1 MSFWTSAW
9 SWVTGSSASATLA
22 KTAAL
27 GFAVKLMSDNVNK
40 DSNTGSGSQG
50 AQDSG
55 ARIQLNPDPQN
66 KIPVLYGSAFF
77 GGNITDVR
85 LSADQK
91 TITYCLALAEQTGN
105 KINGSATGYVFE
117 DLYLNNNRVVFKA
130 DGVTVDY
137 TLDADGNQD
146 ISARDLIKVY
156 MYAAGPKQPDGYS
169 GTTPAADTIMPGW
182 TAATHPMTGLVYAIV
197 SVTYNRAKN
206 VVGLPDCKFHLTSD
220 MTLPGDVL
228 RDYMTS
234 TRYGAG
240 IDINEIDSSLT
251 ALNTYADTGFT
262 YTTAAGVS
270 STAKISINGLVDTSS
285 TVMDVMEELA
295 AAANSWIS
303 YNIHKGQWTV
313 VINKE
318 GSSVASLSDDN
329 IIGEISI
336 GGTSLTQL
344 NNVADVKYQNARIL
358 DKEDYVKVSIP
369 TGDLFQNE
377 PRSDLQIALP
387 YTNQQA
393 VALRI
398 GLQQLKQAR
407 VDKIINFATDYSY
420 VNITAGDIVAVTS
433 PVFGYTNKLFRVVT
447 VAEEEGDD
455 ASLQIRFTCLE
466 YDADVYTYN
475 ITEFNVET
483 QDGILNIGSIGK
495 PGTPQATKF
504 ERDARPRVRFESVSP
519 SGIVEGLEFW
529 ITNDVTLPENQRNYR
544 LLATRYP
551 DTNVTETWPESSN
564 VVYEDDALPTSDFY
578 VKTRGINA
586 LVVGPFSD
594 PSGLIAFVPEQVTD
608 GIGPDTQAFDATGG
622 LLTALAVIDL
632 LKGLDELYQGV
643 TGNGSIFKKVFD
655 LFKEITNVDLI
666 QNALNG
672 FLGPENAT
680 PPTIKITAATSTVS
694 PVGNVTVTFTLS
706 QDSTDFTAGDVTVT
720 GATLTDFAGS
730 GKVYTAKIT
739 PEPNFASITITVP
752 AVKFSNA
759 DGIFNQQ
766 GDSIIIIV
774 TDEILPEPE
783 QPPAV
788 ETALRISELWPPNRA
803 TFANPVYA
811 YDEKGDYVQVTTA
824 TSDFAPLTG
833 SYYIKFA
840 KNPGLYGIFTAGDKT
855 AKLYK
860 SDGTLVQ
867 TLVSGSAIMHGNVV
881 ELPFSAREYG
891 TDYYIL
897 VDPGFIK
904 YCDINNTE
912 INDGFGW
919 NFNTPLYD
927 VNTYGILGE
936 DDPEGRWLI
945 TNANPSDFTPIA
957 VPAIGVSPG
966 SQAVTIPDV
975 CKNSNLIITY
985 KYTGIEKGLGNAY
998 IHDASTD
1005 AIVGTIAASTGQ
1017 VSGGSITFG
1026 SIESYVQGGK
1036 TYYVTA
1042 DQGLVKLKIDC
1053 YAESPSTA
1061 IVKEDNWRF
1070 VVADELEIDYILV
1083 DNSPWVNKPPLTHVN
1098 RQTNIRCV
1106 FNRRI
1111 FPGESGTL
1119 TINSSSGVHQTID
1132 IKTSFANNKT
1142 SEIVWFSRTWHP
1154 LIEGQEVFD
1163 TIVLNPTKDL
1173 DAFKEYWIT
1182 ATEGVAVDSCGQK
1195 SLAVTD
1201 VNKLRFK
1208 TDGIETADSQ
1218 STPVPPDTPIQERTL
1233 EYEFDRPVTTGTGSL
1248 NIYDDTGALV
1258 KSIPADSPL
1267 IQYT

>member
-9 SWVTGSSASATLA
+9 SWITGSSASATLA

-27 GFAVKLMSDNVNK
+27 GYAVKLMSDNVNK
-40 DSNTGSGSQG
+40 DKNTGTQE
-50 AQDSG
+50 AKDTG

-85 LSADQK
+85 LSTDQK
-91 TITYCLALAEQTGN
+91 TITYCLALAEQTGL
-105 KINGSATGYVFE
+105 KINGSATGYVFN

-130 DGVTVDY
+130 DGITVDY

-146 ISARDLIKVY
+146 ISMRDLVKVY
-156 MYAAGPKQPDGYS
+156 VYAAGPKQPEGYS
-169 GTTPAADTIMPGW
+169 GTTPAADTVMPGW
-182 TAATHPMTGLVYAIV
+182 TAATHPMTGLIYAIV

-228 RDYMTS
+228 RDYMTND
-234 TRYGAG
+234 RYGAG
-240 IDINEIDSSLT
+240 IPLAEIDSSLS
-251 ALNTYADTGFT
+251 ALNTYADAGFT
-262 YTTAAGVS
+262 YTNAQGQS
-270 STAKISINGLVDTSS
+270 STAKITINGLVDTGN

-295 AAANSWIS
+295 SAANSWIS

-313 VINKE
+313 VINQA
-318 GSSVASLSDDN
+318 GSSVASLDDSN

-344 NNVADVKYQNARIL
+344 NNIADVKYQNARIL

-369 TGDLFQNE
+369 AEDLFQNE
-377 PRSDLQIALP
+377 PRSDLQISLP
-387 YTNQQA
+387 YTNKQA

-420 VNITAGDIVAVTS
+420 VNITAGDIIGVTS
-433 PVFGYTNKLFRVVT
+433 PVFGYTNKLFRVIT

-466 YDADVYTYN
+466 YDADVYNYN
-475 ITEFNVET
+475 ITEFEVET

-495 PGTPQATKF
+495 PGTPQVTKI
-504 ERDARPRVRFESVSP
+504 ERDARPRVKFESVSP

-551 DTNVTETWPESSN
+551 DTNITETWVEGTN

-594 PSGLIAFVPEQVTD
+594 PSGLIAYVPEQVTD
-608 GIGPDTQAFDATGG
+608 GIGPDTKAFDAIGG

-643 TGNGSIFKKVFD
+643 TGNDSIFKKVFD
-655 LFKEITNVDLI
+655 LFKEVTGGVDLI
-666 QNALNG
+666 QNAING
-672 FLGPENAT
+672 FLGPQNAT
-680 PPTIKITAATSTVS
+680 PPTIKITSASSTVS
-694 PVGNVTVTFTLS
+694 PTGNVTVTFTLS
-706 QDSTDFTAGDVTVT
+706 KDSTDFTAGDVTVT
-720 GATLTDFAGS
+720 GATLTDFTGS

-739 PEPNFASITITVP
+739 PQPNFASVVITVP
-752 AVKFSNA
+752 PVKFSDA

-766 GDSIIIIV
+766 GDSIIVIV
-774 TDEILPEPE
+774 TDEVLPEPE

-788 ETALRISELWPPNRA
+788 ETALRIAELWPPNRA
-803 TFANPVYA
+803 TFANPVYG
-811 YDEKGDYVQVTTA
+811 YDAKGDYVQVATA
-824 TSDFAPLTG
+824 TSDFAPTNG

-840 KNPGLYGIFTAGDKT
+840 KNPGLFGIFTAGDKN

-860 SDGTLVQ
+860 SNGTLVQ
-867 TLVSGSAIMHGNVV
+867 TLAGSAAVMHGNVV
-881 ELPFSAREYG
+881 ELPFAAREAG

-897 VDPGFIK
+897 VEPGFIK

-919 NFNTPLYD
+919 NFNTPLYP

-936 DDPEGRWLI
+936 DAPEGRWLI
-945 TNANPSDFTPIA
+945 TKANPSDYTPIA

-966 SQAVTIPDV
+966 SQSATIPEV

-985 KYTGIEKGLGNAY
+985 KYTGIEKASGNVY
-998 IHDASTD
+998 LYDAETD
-1005 AIVGTIAASTGQ
+1005 AVVATFAASSGQ

-1042 DQGLVKLKIDC
+1042 DQGVVKLKVDC
-1053 YAESPSTA
+1053 YAESPSNA

-1070 VVADELEIDYILV
+1070 NVAGELDIEYIIA
-1083 DNSPWVNKPPLTHVN
+1083 DNTPWVNEPPLTRVN
-1098 RQTNIRCV
+1098 RQSNIRCV

-1111 FPGESGTL
+1111 FPGESGTY
-1119 TINSSSGVHQTID
+1119 TINSSAGVHQVID
-1132 IKTSFANNKT
+1132 IKTNFNDNKT
-1142 SEIVWFSRTWHP
+1142 SE
-1154 LIEGQEVFD
+1154 LIWYANTRLPAGNEVYD
-1163 TIVLNPTKDL
+1163 TVVLNPTKD
-1173 DAFKEYWIT
+1173 FNPFTEYWIT
-1182 ATEGVAVDSCGQK
+1182 TTEGVAVDTCGQK
-1195 SLAVTD
+1195 SIAITS
-1201 VNKLRFK
+1201 NTKLKFK
-1208 TDGIETADSQ
+1208 TDGIETRDPADPPAG
-1218 STPVPPDTPIQERTL
+1218 PVEKATAATV
-1233 EYEFDRPVTTGTGSL
+1233 FDRPVETGTGKLNVYDENNNLITSL
-1248 NIYDDTGALV
+1248 P
-1258 KSIPADSPL
+1258 SDSPL
-1267 IQYT
+1267 IRYTSA